1 MAAPAA
7 AAFGVASSS
16 TAAAAAPLP
25 TAPLDAGTS
34 LSSFSLDASRLEM
47 LKLARLIG
55 GGADDTFAGG
65 GGGGGG
71 GAVGGG
77 VGEMVASA
85 VGDVGGS
92 LIVEF

>member
-1 MAAPAA
+1 MAA

-16 TAAAAAPLP
+16 TAAAAAAPLP

-71 GAVGGG
+71 AVGGG